1 MWKADFGF
9 IGQIILKAPEMCTL
23 TLGEYLRILRKKENI

>member
-1 MWKADFGF
+1 MRKADFGF

-23 TLGEYLRILRKKENI
+23 TTGEYLRILQKKENI